1 MDLSPPEALVR
12 MVPADATHH
21 LGLGGHAGPTSCIH
35 GYKNFQ
41 VTLRAQHPAQTALPH
56 IHLPINIKFM
66 STLERKIGDSIVS
79 PIGYGAMGIAGVYTS
94 KLPDDQRL
102 KVG

>member
-1 MDLSPPEALVR
+1 

-21 LGLGGHAGPTSCIH
+21 LGLGGHAGPTSCTH
-35 GYKNFQ
+35 VYKNSQ
-41 VTLRAQHPAQTALPH
+41 STLRAQHPAQTAFLH
-56 IHLPINIKFM
+56 INIPRNIKLM

-79 PIGYGAMGIAGVYTS
+79 PIGYGAMGIAGAYTS

-102 KVG
+102 KVE